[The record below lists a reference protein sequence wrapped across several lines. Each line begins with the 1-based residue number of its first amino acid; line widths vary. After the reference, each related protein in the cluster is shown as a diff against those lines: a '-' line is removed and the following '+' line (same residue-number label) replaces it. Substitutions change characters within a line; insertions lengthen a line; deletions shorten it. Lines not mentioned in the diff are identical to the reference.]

1 MAASAKCSHGSLNR
15 YGELRAVVAFVHV
28 VVRMS
33 TRAFD
38 DLRSS
43 RSRTRARFTICP
55 DCGGRLRL
63 LATITERAAIEK
75 ILRHLGLPADLPNP
89 APARAPPWL
98 PGVPDHFDDGG
109 SADREWPD

>member
-1 MAASAKCSHGSLNR
+1 MR
-15 YGELRAVVAFVHV
+15 
-28 VVRMS
+28 
-33 TRAFD
+33 
-38 DLRSS
+38 
-43 RSRTRARFTICP
+43 RTFSIDILACA

-63 LATITERAAIEK
+63 LATIADRAVIEK

-109 SADREWPD
+109 SADREWSD

>member
-1 MAASAKCSHGSLNR
+1 MPPAGPGK
-15 YGELRAVVAFVHV
+15 
-28 VVRMS
+28 
-33 TRAFD
+33 
-38 DLRSS
+38 
-43 RSRTRARFTICP
+43 RSRDSAIRNPKSAIPPCP

-75 ILRHLGLPADLPNP
+75 ILRHLGLPADLPNL
-89 APARAPPWL
+89 APARALPWL